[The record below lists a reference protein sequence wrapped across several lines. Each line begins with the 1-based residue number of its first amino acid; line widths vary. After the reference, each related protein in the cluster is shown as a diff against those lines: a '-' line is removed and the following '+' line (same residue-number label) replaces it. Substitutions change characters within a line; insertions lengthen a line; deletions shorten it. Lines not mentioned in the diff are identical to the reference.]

1 MAVAKREEVASSELN
16 IHDVHTILGPEST
29 FEGKLVFEG
38 TVRIDGNFKG
48 EVHTDGIL
56 VVGQTAKIE
65 AQVFVGNIVI
75 NGEVVGDITAKH
87 LVEIHAPATVRGNI
101 TTPQLMIAK
110 GVVFEGTSKMQEPS
124 RAAKNV
130 GGAPGKVTL
139 FPSKDT
145 DRS

>member
-1 MAVAKREEVASSELN
+1 MAVAKREEVASTELN

-48 EVHTDGIL
+48 EVRTDGIL

-75 NGEVVGDITAKH
+75 NGEVIGDITAKH

-110 GVVFEGTSKMQEPS
+110 GVVFEGTSKMEAPNRASKPS
-124 RAAKNV
+124 S
-130 GGAPGKVTL
+130 GQPGKVTL
-139 FPSKDT
+139 FPSKDN
-145 DRS
+145 DR